1 MHQSNGTL
9 HPYQLTFGL
18 GIMQGQLRAYGSVAG
33 RCSAAY
39 AICLRQIR
47 EGELYLLFAA
57 NWDQYCVDHLKIS
70 RRTANR
76 IIACLEEFGTAYF
89 EVAELTGITPKEY
102 SAIRDSIDDDGIH
115 IDGDVIAL
123 VPSNCELIVGAVARL
138 QAQARPAEPEPA
150 SIDARI
156 VAVEK
161 RACQLAAAFRRLA
174 GQADEFERLR
184 LLDALRKVIQSLSQ
198 IELEAI

>member
-1 MHQSNGTL
+1 
-9 HPYQLTFGL
+9 
-18 GIMQGQLRAYGSVAG
+18 
-33 RCSAAY
+33 
-39 AICLRQIR
+39 
-47 EGELYLLFAA
+47 
-57 NWDQYCVDHLKIS
+57 
-70 RRTANR
+70 
-76 IIACLEEFGTAYF
+76 
-89 EVAELTGITPKEY
+89 VAELTGITPKEY